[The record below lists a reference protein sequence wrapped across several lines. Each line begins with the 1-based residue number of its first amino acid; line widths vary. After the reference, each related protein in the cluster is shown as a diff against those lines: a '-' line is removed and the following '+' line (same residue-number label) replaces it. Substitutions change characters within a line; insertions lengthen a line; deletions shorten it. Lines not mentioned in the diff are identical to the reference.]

1 MNPFQ
6 NTLPTQFKIPFQ
18 NTLPTQ
24 QMNPFYWTLPTQQML
39 SFQRTQLTQQ
49 KINDRI
55 QNTQKRLKA
64 LQSTSIYQTPN
75 MQQGISMYQNVPKQ
89 ISNPIQQNM
98 PNDDIESLKNSG
110 LLNFFKKFI
119 YRIKQSVL
127 CLLNQSPVQLY
138 A

>member
-75 MQQGISMYQNVPKQ
+75 MQQGISMYQNVPIQ
-89 ISNPIQQNM
+89 ISPILKLFRILDRKPLNLKFLIMQYFVNIFMHQN
-98 PNDDIESLKNSG
+98 L
-110 LLNFFKKFI
+110 
-119 YRIKQSVL
+119 
-127 CLLNQSPVQLY
+127 
-138 A
+138 